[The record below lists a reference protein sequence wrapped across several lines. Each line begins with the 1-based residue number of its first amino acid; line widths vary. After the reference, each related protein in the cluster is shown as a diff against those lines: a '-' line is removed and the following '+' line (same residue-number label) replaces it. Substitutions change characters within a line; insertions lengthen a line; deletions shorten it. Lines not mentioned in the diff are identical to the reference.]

1 MKLYHASL
9 NLRVLKKYHELFK
22 ERSNVL
28 LSLADESHE
37 WLAFL
42 NDCRPMINSL
52 IVDSG
57 AYSVANGNSN
67 LTIDQV
73 ISHLKIWGHHYDLY
87 FNFDTDFSEGGF
99 ENNIDNQLKM
109 ERAGLKPVPVIHN
122 FFNEEIDHYM
132 IENGKYDWLALG
144 SRQSS
149 KFENIAHAVRRIKK
163 GNPAIKIHWFGG
175 STYEWLI
182 QLPIAACD
190 TTSWAKAGAYGI
202 IKYWNPHNEEI
213 DKTDYIYV
221 GGRIKDLDTSVYHF
235 VTYPFR
241 EDVEAYLHANFG
253 FRYMDL
259 CGYDDK
265 FNMQL
270 VNMKYYTDLEKRVN
284 DERLKRGIPL
294 E

>member
-9 NLRVLKKYHELFK
+9 HLDVLKKYHELFGEK
-22 ERSNVL
+22 SNVL
-28 LSLADESHE
+28 LSLADESKD

-42 NDCRPMINSL
+42 IDYRHMIESL
-52 IVDSG
+52 VADSG
-57 AYSVANGNSN
+57 AYSVANGTSN
-67 LTIDQV
+67 LTLAQV
-73 ISHLKIWGHHYDLY
+73 ISHLKRWGHYYDLY

-99 ENNIDNQLKM
+99 DNNIAHQIKM

-122 FFNEEIDHYM
+122 FFDGEIDYY
-132 IENGKYDWLALG
+132 IQSGKYQWLALG

-149 KFENIAHAVRRIKK
+149 RFENIEHAVRRIKE

-175 STYEWLI
+175 SRYEWLV

-190 TTSWAKAGAYGI
+190 TTSWAQAGAYGV
-202 IKYWNPHNEEI
+202 IKYWNPRNPEL
-213 DKTDYIYV
+213 DKTDYIYI
-221 GGRIKDLDTSVYHF
+221 GGRIRELDPSLHHF

-241 EDVEAYLHANFG
+241 KDLEAYLQFNFG
-253 FRYMDL
+253 FSYQDL

-270 VNMKYYTDLEKRVN
+270 VNMKYYADLEQRIN
-284 DERLKRGIPL
+284 DERLKRGITL